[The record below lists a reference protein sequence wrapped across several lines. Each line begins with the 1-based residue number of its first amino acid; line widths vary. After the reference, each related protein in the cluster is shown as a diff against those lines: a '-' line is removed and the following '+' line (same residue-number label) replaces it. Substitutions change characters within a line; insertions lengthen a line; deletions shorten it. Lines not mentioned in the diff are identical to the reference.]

1 VTPAIHSTAP
11 TATTVLLDVDTGIDD
26 ALALF
31 TAALS
36 NAIDLVGCTVVW
48 GNVDVEQGARNT
60 SEVLHLAGHG
70 DVPIAIGAA
79 GPRNGAVAVF
89 SPEVHGADGL
99 GGCADAAHVPTLASR
114 EGKAESAVELMLRL
128 SHEHAGS
135 LEIVAVG
142 PLTNLAAALDADPT
156 LPERIRQVTIMGG
169 AALAPGNVSETAE
182 ANIWHD
188 PEAAQVVFDAPWEL
202 TMVGLDVTMTSLITD
217 EHRARLAAGGA
228 IGRFSAEILDYYLA
242 YYESFSGRRAS
253 GNHDALALA
262 VATGLVKTTLSPLVD
277 VHVNCSDTASRGR
290 TVTTL
295 EGEWGQWPERDGA
308 RHRVVMEVE
317 PGFEERMVDLLA
329 LAAEPS
335 GES

>member
-1 VTPAIHSTAP
+1 M
-11 TATTVLLDVDTGIDD
+11 TTVLLDVDTGIDD

-36 NAIDLVGCTVVW
+36 NEIELVGCTVVW
-48 GNVDVEQGARNT
+48 GNVDVDQGARNT
-60 SEVLHLAGHG
+60 SEVLRLAGHG
-70 DVPIAIGAA
+70 DVPIAVGAA
-79 GPRNGAVAVF
+79 GPRNGRVAVF
-89 SPEVHGADGL
+89 SPQVHGDDGL
-99 GGCADAAHVPTLASR
+99 GGCADTAHEPRLAA
-114 EGKAESAVELMLRL
+114 GGAVELMLRL
-128 SHEHAGS
+128 SYEHAGA

-169 AALAPGNVSETAE
+169 AALAAGNVSDTAE

-188 PEAAQVVFDAPWEL
+188 PEAAQAVFDAPWEL

-228 IGRFSAEILDYYLA
+228 VGRFSSDILDFYLG
-242 YYESFSGRRAS
+242 YYEGYTGERAS

-262 VATGLVKTTLSPLVD
+262 VATGLVRTTLSPIVD
-277 VHVNCSDTASRGR
+277 VEVDCSDGPTRGR
-290 TVTTL
+290 TVARL
-295 EGEWGQWPERDGA
+295 EGEWGAWPDREGA

-317 PGFEERMVDLLA
+317 PGFEDRMVDLLA
-329 LAAEPS
+329 GA
-335 GES
+335 

>member
-1 VTPAIHSTAP
+1 M
-11 TATTVLLDVDTGIDD
+11 TTVLLDVDTGIDD
-26 ALALF
+26 ALAIF

-36 NAIDLVGCTVVW
+36 NEIDLVGCTITW
-48 GNVDVEQGARNT
+48 GNVDVAQGARNT
-60 SEVLHLAGHG
+60 SEVLHLVGHD

-79 GPRNGAVAVF
+79 GPRNGSAAVF
-89 SPEVHGADGL
+89 SPQVHGTDGL
-99 GGCADAAHVPTLASR
+99 GGCADTSHVPSLAS
-114 EGKAESAVELMLRL
+114 ESAVEMMLRL
-128 SHEHAGS
+128 SHEYADE

-142 PLTNLAAALDADPT
+142 PLTNLAAALDADPS

-169 AALAPGNVSETAE
+169 AALAPGNVNDTAE

-188 PEAAQVVFDAPWEL
+188 PEAAQLVFDAPWEL

-228 IGRFSAEILDYYLA
+228 VGRFSAAILDYYLA
-242 YYESFSGRRAS
+242 FYEGYTGERAS

-262 VATGLVKTTLSPLVD
+262 VATGLVKTTLSPIVD
-277 VHVNCSDTASRGR
+277 VQVDCTDGDARGR

-295 EGEWGQWPERDGA
+295 EGEWGQWPERDGD

-317 PGFEERMVDLLA
+317 SGFEERMIELLA
-329 LAAEPS
+329 GAR
-335 GES
+335 

>member
-1 VTPAIHSTAP
+1 V
-11 TATTVLLDVDTGIDD
+11 TTVLLDVDTGIDD

-36 NAIDLVGCTVVW
+36 NEIELVGCTVVW
-48 GNVDVEQGARNT
+48 GNVDVDQGARNT
-60 SEVLHLAGHG
+60 SEVLRLAGHG
-70 DVPIAIGAA
+70 DVPIAVGAA
-79 GPRNGAVAVF
+79 GPRNGRVAVF
-89 SPEVHGADGL
+89 SPQVHGDDGL
-99 GGCADAAHVPTLASR
+99 GGCADTAHEPRLAA
-114 EGKAESAVELMLRL
+114 GGAVELMLRL
-128 SHEHAGS
+128 SHEHAGA

-169 AALAPGNVSETAE
+169 AALAAGNVSDTAE

-188 PEAAQVVFDAPWEL
+188 PEAAQAVFDAPWEL

-228 IGRFSAEILDYYLA
+228 VGRFSSDILDFYLG
-242 YYESFSGRRAS
+242 YYEGYTGERAS

-262 VATGLVKTTLSPLVD
+262 VATGLVRTTLSPIVD
-277 VHVNCSDTASRGR
+277 VEVDCSDGPTRGR
-290 TVTTL
+290 TVARL
-295 EGEWGQWPERDGA
+295 EGEWGTWPDREGA

-317 PGFEERMVDLLA
+317 PGFEDRMVDLLA
-329 LAAEPS
+329 GA
-335 GES
+335 

>member
-1 VTPAIHSTAP
+1 M
-11 TATTVLLDVDTGIDD
+11 TTVLLDVDTGIDD
-26 ALALF
+26 ALAIL

-36 NAIDLVGCTVVW
+36 NEIDLVGCTVTW
-48 GNVDVEQGARNT
+48 GNVDVDQGARNT
-60 SEVLHLAGHG
+60 SEVLQLAGHG
-70 DVPIAIGAA
+70 DVPIAVGAA
-79 GPRNGAVAVF
+79 GPRRGTPAVL
-89 SPEVHGADGL
+89 SPEVHGDDGL
-99 GGCADAAHVPTLASR
+99 GGCGDTAHEPTLAS
-114 EGKAESAVELMLRL
+114 ESAVELILRL
-128 SHEHAGS
+128 SREHAGA

-156 LPERIRQVTIMGG
+156 LPGRIRQVTIMGG

-217 EHRARLAAGGA
+217 AHRERLAAGGA
-228 IGRFSAEILDYYLA
+228 VGRFSAEILDFYLA
-242 YYESFSGRRAS
+242 YYEGYTGERAS

-262 VATGLVKTTLSPLVD
+262 VATGLVRTTLSPIVD
-277 VHVNCSDTASRGR
+277 VTVDCSDGPTRGR
-290 TVTTL
+290 TVTRL
-295 EGEWGQWPERDGA
+295 EGEWGTWPDGDGA

-329 LAAEPS
+329 AA
-335 GES
+335 

>member
-1 VTPAIHSTAP
+1 M
-11 TATTVLLDVDTGIDD
+11 LLDVDTGIDD
-26 ALALF
+26 ALAIF

-36 NAIDLVGCTVVW
+36 NQIDLVGCTVTW
-48 GNVDVEQGARNT
+48 GNVDVAQCARNT

-70 DVPIAIGAA
+70 DVPIAVGAA
-79 GPRNGAVAVF
+79 GPRNGAPAVF
-89 SPEVHGADGL
+89 SAEVHGADGL
-99 GGCADAAHVPTLASR
+99 GGCADTSHVPTLSS
-114 EGKAESAVELMLRL
+114 ETAVELLLRL

-169 AALAPGNVSETAE
+169 TALAPGNVSETAE

-188 PEAAQVVFDAPWEL
+188 PEAAQVVFDAPWET

-217 EHRARLAAGGA
+217 EHRARLAAGGPV
-228 IGRFSAEILDYYLA
+228 GRFSAAILDFYLA
-242 YYESFSGRRAS
+242 YYEGYTGERAS

-262 VATGLVKTTLSPLVD
+262 VATGLVRTTLSPLVD
-277 VHVNCSDTASRGR
+277 VTVDCTDGDARGR

-295 EGEWGQWPERDGA
+295 EGQWGMWPERDGD

-317 PGFEERMVDLLA
+317 PGFEERMIDLLA
-329 LAAEPS
+329 GA
-335 GES
+335 

>member
-1 VTPAIHSTAP
+1 M
-11 TATTVLLDVDTGIDD
+11 TTVLLDVDTGIDD
-26 ALALF
+26 ALAIF

-36 NAIDLVGCTVVW
+36 NSIDLVGCTVTW

-60 SEVLHLAGHG
+60 SEVLQLAGHG
-70 DVPIAIGAA
+70 DVPIAVGAA
-79 GPRNGAVAVF
+79 GPRNGAPAIF
-89 SPEVHGADGL
+89 SPQVHGDDGL
-99 GGCADAAHVPTLASR
+99 GGCADTAHVPTLAS
-114 EGKAESAVELMLRL
+114 ESAVELMLRL

-188 PEAAQVVFDAPWEL
+188 PEAAQMVFDAPWET

-228 IGRFSAEILDYYLA
+228 IGRFSAAILDYYLRF
-242 YYESFSGRRAS
+242 YEGYTGERAS

-262 VATGLVKTTLSPLVD
+262 VATGLVRTTLSPLVD
-277 VHVNCSDTASRGR
+277 VTVDCSEGDSRGR

-295 EGEWGQWPERDGA
+295 EGQWGMWPERDGD

-329 LAAEPS
+329 RA
-335 GES
+335 

>member
-1 VTPAIHSTAP
+1 M
-11 TATTVLLDVDTGIDD
+11 LLDVDTGIDD

-36 NAIDLVGCTVVW
+36 NEIELVGCTVVW

-70 DVPIAIGAA
+70 DVPVAVGAA
-79 GPRNGAVAVF
+79 GPRNGGAAVF
-89 SPEVHGADGL
+89 SPQVHGADGL
-99 GGCADAAHVPTLASR
+99 GGCANTARVPRLAP
-114 EGKAESAVELMLRL
+114 ETAVEMILRL
-128 SHEHAGS
+128 SHDRSGE

-169 AALAPGNVSETAE
+169 AALAPGNVSEAAE

-188 PEAAQVVFDAPWEL
+188 PEAAQVVFDAPWET

-217 EHRARLAAGGA
+217 EHRARLAAGGE
-228 IGRFSAEILDYYLA
+228 IGRFCARILDYYLR
-242 YYESFSGRRAS
+242 YYEGYTGRRAS

-262 VATGLVKTTLSPLVD
+262 VATGLVKTTLSPIVEVTVD
-277 VHVNCSDTASRGR
+277 CSDGPGRGR

-295 EGEWGQWPERDGA
+295 EGEWGEWPERDGD

-329 LAAEPS
+329 GARIAELP
-335 GES
+335 

>member
-1 VTPAIHSTAP
+1 M
-11 TATTVLLDVDTGIDD
+11 TTVLLDVDTGIDD
-26 ALALF
+26 ALAIL

-36 NAIDLVGCTVVW
+36 NEIDLVGCTIVW
-48 GNVDVEQGARNT
+48 GNIDVAQGARNT

-79 GPRNGAVAVF
+79 GPRDGRVAVF
-89 SPEVHGADGL
+89 SPQVHGDDGL
-99 GGCADAAHVPTLASR
+99 GGCADTAHVPTVA
-114 EGKAESAVELMLRL
+114 AESAVEMMLRL

-156 LPERIRQVTIMGG
+156 LPQRIRQVTIMGG

-188 PEAAQVVFDAPWEL
+188 PEAAQVVFDAEWEL

-228 IGRFSAEILDYYLA
+228 VGRFSSAILDFYLA
-242 YYESFSGRRAS
+242 YYERFSGERAS

-262 VATGLVKTTLSPLVD
+262 VATGLVRTTLSPIVD
-277 VHVNCSDTASRGR
+277 VRVDCTDGDARGR

-295 EGEWGQWPERDGA
+295 EGAWGEWPEHEGA

-329 LAAEPS
+329 AA
-335 GES
+335 G

>member
-1 VTPAIHSTAP
+1 MTTPSDL
-11 TATTVLLDVDTGIDD
+11 TTVLLDVDTGIDD
-26 ALALF
+26 ALALL

-36 NAIDLVGCTVVW
+36 NEIDLVGCTIVW
-48 GNVDVEQGARNT
+48 GNVDVAQGARNT
-60 SEVLHLAGHG
+60 SEVLRLAGHG
-70 DVPIAIGAA
+70 DVPIAVGAA
-79 GPRNGAVAVF
+79 GPRNGATATF

-99 GGCADAAHVPTLASR
+99 GGCADTAHEASLAS
-114 EGKAESAVELMLRL
+114 ESAVEMMLRL
-128 SHEHAGS
+128 SHEHAGA

-228 IGRFSAEILDYYLA
+228 IGRFSSEILDYYLA
-242 YYESFSGRRAS
+242 FYESFSGERAS

-262 VATGLVKTTLSPLVD
+262 VATGLVKTTLSPIVD
-277 VHVNCSDTASRGR
+277 VHVDCSDGPARGR

-295 EGEWGQWPERDGA
+295 EGEWGQWPEREGA

-317 PGFEERMVDLLA
+317 PGFEERMIDLLA
-329 LAAEPS
+329 GA
-335 GES
+335 

>member
-1 VTPAIHSTAP
+1 M
-11 TATTVLLDVDTGIDD
+11 TTVLLDVDTGIDD
-26 ALALF
+26 TLAIL

-36 NAIDLVGCTVVW
+36 NEIDLVGCTVVW

-70 DVPIAIGAA
+70 DVPIALGAA
-79 GPRNGAVAVF
+79 GPRNGKPAVF
-89 SPEVHGADGL
+89 SPEVHGDDGL
-99 GGCADAAHVPTLASR
+99 GGCADTAHVPTLGS
-114 EGKAESAVELMLRL
+114 ETAVEMLLRL
-128 SHEHAGS
+128 SHAHAGD
-135 LEIVAVG
+135 LELVAVG

-156 LPERIRQVTIMGG
+156 LPARIRQVTIMGG

-188 PEAAQVVFDAPWEL
+188 PEAAQVVFDAPWET

-217 EHRARLAAGGA
+217 EHSARLAAGGA
-228 IGRFSAEILDYYLA
+228 VGRFCSEILDFYLR
-242 YYESFSGRRAS
+242 YYEGYSGERAS

-262 VATGLVKTTLSPLVD
+262 VATGLVRTTLSPIVD
-277 VHVNCSDTASRGR
+277 VQVDCSDGEARGR

-295 EGEWGQWPERDGA
+295 EGEWGQWPERSGA

-317 PGFEERMVDLLA
+317 PGFEERMVELLA
-329 LAAEPS
+329 GA
-335 GES
+335 

>member
-1 VTPAIHSTAP
+1 MTASP
-11 TATTVLLDVDTGIDD
+11 TALTTVLLDVDTGIDD
-26 ALALF
+26 ALAIF

-36 NAIDLVGCTVVW
+36 NEIDLVGCTVVW
-48 GNVDVEQGARNT
+48 GNVDVQQGARNT
-60 SEVLHLAGHG
+60 AAVLQLAGHG

-79 GPRNGAVAVF
+79 GPRGGAEAVF
-89 SPEVHGADGL
+89 SPQVHGADGL
-99 GGCADAAHVPTLASR
+99 GGCADTAHVPVLSR
-114 EGKAESAVELMLRL
+114 GRSAGAAGSPESAVELMLRL
-128 SHEHAGS
+128 SHEHAGV

-142 PLTNLAAALDADPT
+142 PLTNLAAALDVDPT
-156 LPERIRQVTIMGG
+156 LPERIRQVTVMGG
-169 AALAPGNVSETAE
+169 AALAQGNVSETAE

-228 IGRFSAEILDYYLA
+228 VGRFSSEILDFYLDF
-242 YYESFSGRRAS
+242 YEQYTGERAS

-262 VATGLVKTTLSPLVD
+262 VATGLVKTTLSPIVD
-277 VHVNCSDTASRGR
+277 VTVDCSEGPTRGR

-329 LAAEPS
+329 SAHPEV
-335 GES
+335 

>member
-1 VTPAIHSTAP
+1 M
-11 TATTVLLDVDTGIDD
+11 TTVLLDVDTGIDD
-26 ALALF
+26 ALAIF

-36 NAIDLVGCTVVW
+36 NQIDLVGCTVVW
-48 GNVDVEQGARNT
+48 GNVDVAQGARNT
-60 SEVLHLAGHG
+60 SEVLQLAGHA
-70 DVPIAIGAA
+70 DVPVAVGAA
-79 GPRNGAVAVF
+79 GPRNGQPAVF

-99 GGCADAAHVPTLASR
+99 GGCADTGHVPTLA
-114 EGKAESAVELMLRL
+114 AESAVELMLRL
-128 SHEHAGS
+128 SHEHARD

-169 AALAPGNVSETAE
+169 AALAPGNVSDTAE

-217 EHRARLAAGGA
+217 EHRARLEAGGA
-228 IGRFSAEILDYYLA
+228 IGRFSSAILDYYLA
-242 YYESFSGRRAS
+242 YYESFSGERAS

-262 VATGLVKTTLSPLVD
+262 VATGLVRTTLSPIVD
-277 VHVNCSDTASRGR
+277 VHVDCSDAPSRGR
-290 TVTTL
+290 TGPTL
-295 EGEWGQWPERDGA
+295 EGEWGRWPERAGA

-329 LAAEPS
+329 GA
-335 GES
+335 

>member
-1 VTPAIHSTAP
+1 MTI
-11 TATTVLLDVDTGIDD
+11 VLLDVDTGIDD
-26 ALALF
+26 ALAIL

-36 NAIDLVGCTVVW
+36 NEIELVGCTVTW
-48 GNVDVEQGARNT
+48 GNVDVDQGARNT
-60 SEVLHLAGHG
+60 SEVLRLAGHG
-70 DVPIAIGAA
+70 DVPVAVGAA
-79 GPRNGAVAVF
+79 GPRRGSPAVF
-89 SPEVHGADGL
+89 SPEVHGDDGL
-99 GGCADAAHVPTLASR
+99 GGCADTAHVPTLAP
-114 EGKAESAVELMLRL
+114 EGAVELMLRL
-128 SHEHAGS
+128 SHEHAGA

-142 PLTNLAAALDADPT
+142 PLTNLAAALDVDPT

-217 EHRARLAAGGA
+217 AHRERLAAGGA
-228 IGRFSAEILDYYLA
+228 VGRFSSAILDLYLA
-242 YYESFSGRRAS
+242 YYEGCTGARAS

-262 VATGLVKTTLSPLVD
+262 VATGLVRTTLSPIVD
-277 VHVNCSDTASRGR
+277 VTVDCSDGPARGR
-290 TVTTL
+290 TVARL
-295 EGEWGQWPERDGA
+295 EGEWGTWPDRDGA

-329 LAAEPS
+329 SA
-335 GES
+335 

>member
-1 VTPAIHSTAP
+1 M
-11 TATTVLLDVDTGIDD
+11 TTVLLDVDTGIDD

-36 NAIDLVGCTVVW
+36 NEIDLVGCTIVW

-60 SEVLHLAGHG
+60 SEVLRLAGHG
-70 DVPIAIGAA
+70 DVAVAVGAA
-79 GPRNGAVAVF
+79 GPRDGRAAVF
-89 SPEVHGADGL
+89 SPQVHGDDGL
-99 GGCADAAHVPTLASR
+99 GGCADTAHEPTLAP
-114 EGKAESAVELMLRL
+114 ESAVELMLRL

-217 EHRARLAAGGA
+217 AHRARLSAGGA
-228 IGRFSAEILDYYLA
+228 VGRFSSDILDFYLA
-242 YYESFSGRRAS
+242 YYESFSGERAS

-262 VATGLVKTTLSPLVD
+262 VATGLVRTTLSPIVD
-277 VHVNCSDTASRGR
+277 VTVDCSDGPTRGR
-290 TVTTL
+290 TVTRL
-295 EGEWGQWPERDGA
+295 EGEWGTWPDRDGA

-317 PGFEERMVDLLA
+317 PGFEERMVELLA
-329 LAAEPS
+329 AAR
-335 GES
+335 

>member
-1 VTPAIHSTAP
+1 VTL
-11 TATTVLLDVDTGIDD
+11 VLLDVDTGIDD
-26 ALALF
+26 ALAIL

-36 NAIDLVGCTVVW
+36 NEIELVGCTVVW
-48 GNVDVEQGARNT
+48 GNVDVAQGARNT
-60 SEVLHLAGHG
+60 SEVLRLAGHA
-70 DVPIAIGAA
+70 DVPIAVGAA
-79 GPRNGAVAVF
+79 GPRNGATAVF

-99 GGCADAAHVPTLASR
+99 GGCADMAPEPRLA
-114 EGKAESAVELMLRL
+114 AESAVELMLRL
-128 SHEHAGS
+128 SHEHAGA

-169 AALAPGNVSETAE
+169 TALAPGNVSDTAE

-202 TMVGLDVTMTSLITD
+202 TMVGLDVTMTSLLTD
-217 EHRARLAAGGA
+217 AHRARLEAGGA
-228 IGRFSAEILDYYLA
+228 VGRFSSAILDFYLRF
-242 YYESFSGRRAS
+242 YEGYTGERAS

-262 VATGLVKTTLSPLVD
+262 VATGLVRTTLSPIVD
-277 VHVNCSDTASRGR
+277 VTVDCSDGPTRGR
-290 TVTTL
+290 TVTRL
-295 EGEWGQWPERDGA
+295 EGEWGTWPDRDGA

-329 LAAEPS
+329 GS
-335 GES
+335 R

>member
-1 VTPAIHSTAP
+1 M
-11 TATTVLLDVDTGIDD
+11 TTVLLDVDTGIDD
-26 ALALF
+26 ALAIL

-36 NAIDLVGCTVVW
+36 NQIDLVGCTVTW
-48 GNVDVEQGARNT
+48 GNVDVAQCARNT

-70 DVPIAIGAA
+70 DVPIAVGAA
-79 GPRNGAVAVF
+79 GPRSGAPAVY

-99 GGCADAAHVPTLASR
+99 GGCADTAHVPTLSS
-114 EGKAESAVELMLRL
+114 ESAVELLLRL

-142 PLTNLAAALDADPT
+142 PLTNLAAALDADAT

-169 AALAPGNVSETAE
+169 TALAPGNVSETAE

-188 PEAAQVVFDAPWEL
+188 PEAAQVVFDAPWET

-228 IGRFSAEILDYYLA
+228 IGRFSAAILDFYLA
-242 YYESFSGRRAS
+242 YYESYTGERAS

-262 VATGLVKTTLSPLVD
+262 VATGLVRTTLSPLVD
-277 VHVNCSDTASRGR
+277 VTVDCSDGASRGR

-295 EGEWGQWPERDGA
+295 EGQWGMWPERDGD

-317 PGFEERMVDLLA
+317 PGFEERMIDLLA
-329 LAAEPS
+329 GA
-335 GES
+335 

>member
-1 VTPAIHSTAP
+1 MTIAP
-11 TATTVLLDVDTGIDD
+11 SATTVLLDVDTGIDD

-36 NAIDLVGCTVVW
+36 NEIDLVGCTIVW

-60 SEVLHLAGHG
+60 SEVLHLVGHG
-70 DVPIAIGAA
+70 DVPIALGAA
-79 GPRNGAVAVF
+79 GPRNGGVAVF
-89 SPEVHGADGL
+89 SPQVHGEDGL
-99 GGCADAAHVPTLASR
+99 GGCADTTHVPTLAS
-114 EGKAESAVELMLRL
+114 ESAVELMLRL

-142 PLTNLAAALDADPT
+142 PLTNLAAALDADPS

-188 PEAAQVVFDAPWEL
+188 PEAAQVVFDAPWET

-217 EHRARLAAGGA
+217 EHRSRLAAGGE
-228 IGRFSAEILDYYLA
+228 IGQFCDRILDFYLG
-242 YYESFSGRRAS
+242 YYEQWSGERAS

-262 VATGLVKTTLSPLVD
+262 VATGLVKTTLSPIVD
-277 VHVNCSDTASRGR
+277 VTVDCSDGAARGR

-295 EGEWGQWPERDGA
+295 EGEWGQWPEREGD

-317 PGFEERMVDLLA
+317 QGFEERMVDLLA
-329 LAAEPS
+329 GA
-335 GES
+335 

>member
-1 VTPAIHSTAP
+1 M
-11 TATTVLLDVDTGIDD
+11 TTVLLDVDTGIDD

-36 NAIDLVGCTVVW
+36 NEIDLVGCTIVW

-60 SEVLHLAGHG
+60 SEVLQLAGHG
-70 DVPIAIGAA
+70 DVPIALGAA
-79 GPRNGAVAVF
+79 GPRDGSRAVF

-99 GGCADAAHVPTLASR
+99 GGCADRAHAPVLSRDGAADET
-114 EGKAESAVELMLRL
+114 AVEMMLRL
-128 SHEHAGS
+128 SHAHAGS

-228 IGRFSAEILDYYLA
+228 IGRFSSAILDYYLA
-242 YYESFSGRRAS
+242 YYESFSGERAS

-262 VATGLVKTTLSPLVD
+262 VATGLVKTTFSPIVD
-277 VHVNCSDTASRGR
+277 VTVDCSDGPARGR

-317 PGFEERMVDLLA
+317 PGFEERMIELLA
-329 LAAEPS
+329 TA
-335 GES
+335 

>member
-1 VTPAIHSTAP
+1 M
-11 TATTVLLDVDTGIDD
+11 TTVLLDVDTGIDD
-26 ALALF
+26 ALAIF

-36 NAIDLVGCTVVW
+36 NQIDLVGCTVTW
-48 GNVDVEQGARNT
+48 GNVDVAQGARNT

-70 DVPIAIGAA
+70 DVPIAVGAA
-79 GPRNGAVAVF
+79 GPRNGAPAVY
-89 SPEVHGADGL
+89 SPEVHGDDGM
-99 GGCADAAHVPTLASR
+99 GGCADTSHVPTLAS
-114 EGKAESAVELMLRL
+114 ESAVELLLRL

-156 LPERIRQVTIMGG
+156 LPGRIRQVTIMGG
-169 AALAPGNVSETAE
+169 TALAPGNVSETAE

-188 PEAAQVVFDAPWEL
+188 PEAAQVVFDAPWET

-228 IGRFSAEILDYYLA
+228 IGRFSAAILDFYLA
-242 YYESFSGRRAS
+242 YYESYTGQRAS

-262 VATGLVKTTLSPLVD
+262 VATGLVRTTLSPLVD
-277 VHVNCSDTASRGR
+277 VTVDCSDGVSRGR

-295 EGEWGQWPERDGA
+295 EGEWGMWPERDGD

-317 PGFEERMVDLLA
+317 QGFEERMIDLLA
-329 LAAEPS
+329 RA
-335 GES
+335 

>member
-1 VTPAIHSTAP
+1 M
-11 TATTVLLDVDTGIDD
+11 TTVLLDVDTGIDD
-26 ALALF
+26 ALAIF

-36 NAIDLVGCTVVW
+36 NEIDLVGCTIVW
-48 GNVDVEQGARNT
+48 GNIDVAQGARNT
-60 SEVLHLAGHG
+60 SEVLQLAGHG
-70 DVPIAIGAA
+70 DVPIAVGAA
-79 GPRNGAVAVF
+79 GPRNGEVAVF
-89 SPEVHGADGL
+89 SPQVHGDDGL
-99 GGCADAAHVPTLASR
+99 GGCADTAHVPTLQS
-114 EGKAESAVELMLRL
+114 ETAVEMMLRL

-142 PLTNLAAALDADPT
+142 PLTNLADALDADPT
-156 LPERIRQVTIMGG
+156 LPQRIRQVTIMGG

-188 PEAAQVVFDAPWEL
+188 PEAAQVVFDAEWEL

-217 EHRARLAAGGA
+217 AHRARLAAGGA
-228 IGRFSAEILDYYLA
+228 VGRFSSAILDFYLA
-242 YYESFSGRRAS
+242 YYEQYTGERAS

-262 VATGLVKTTLSPLVD
+262 VATGLVRTTLSPIVD
-277 VHVNCSDTASRGR
+277 VHVDCSDGEARGR

-295 EGEWGQWPERDGA
+295 EGAWGEWPEREGA

-329 LAAEPS
+329 AAD
-335 GES
+335 

>member
-1 VTPAIHSTAP
+1 M
-11 TATTVLLDVDTGIDD
+11 TTVLLDVDTGIDD
-26 ALALF
+26 ALAIF

-36 NAIDLVGCTVVW
+36 NQIDLVGCTVVW
-48 GNVDVEQGARNT
+48 GNVDVAQGARNT
-60 SEVLHLAGHG
+60 SEVLQLAGHA
-70 DVPIAIGAA
+70 DVPVAVGAA
-79 GPRNGAVAVF
+79 GPRNGQPAVF
-89 SPEVHGADGL
+89 SPEVHGEDGL
-99 GGCADAAHVPTLASR
+99 GGCADTGHPPTLA
-114 EGKAESAVELMLRL
+114 AESAVELMLRL

-169 AALAPGNVSETAE
+169 AALAPGNVSDTAE

-217 EHRARLAAGGA
+217 EHRARLEAGGA
-228 IGRFSAEILDYYLA
+228 IGRFSSAILDYYLA
-242 YYESFSGRRAS
+242 YYESFSGERAS

-262 VATGLVKTTLSPLVD
+262 VATGLERTTLSPIVD
-277 VHVNCSDTASRGR
+277 VHVDCTDAPSRGR

-295 EGEWGQWPERDGA
+295 EGEWGSWPERAGA

-329 LAAEPS
+329 GA
-335 GES
+335 

>member
-1 VTPAIHSTAP
+1 MTI
-11 TATTVLLDVDTGIDD
+11 VLLDVDAGIDD
-26 ALALF
+26 ALAIL

-36 NAIDLVGCTVVW
+36 NEIELVGCTVTW
-48 GNVDVEQGARNT
+48 GNVDVVQGARNT
-60 SEVLHLAGHG
+60 SEVLRLAGHG
-70 DVPIAIGAA
+70 DVPIAVGAA

-89 SPEVHGADGL
+89 SPQVHGDDGL
-99 GGCADAAHVPTLASR
+99 GGCADTAHEPTLAS
-114 EGKAESAVELMLRL
+114 ESAVELMLRL
-128 SHEHAGS
+128 SNEHAGE

-169 AALAPGNVSETAE
+169 AALAPGNVSDTAE

-188 PEAAQVVFDAPWEL
+188 PEAAQAVFDAPWEL

-217 EHRARLAAGGA
+217 AHRERLAAGGA
-228 IGRFSAEILDYYLA
+228 VGRFCAAILDFYLA
-242 YYESFSGRRAS
+242 YYESCSGERAS

-262 VATGLVKTTLSPLVD
+262 VATGLVRTTLSPIVD
-277 VHVNCSDTASRGR
+277 VTVDCSDGPARGR

-295 EGEWGQWPERDGA
+295 EGEWGVWPERDGA

-317 PGFEERMVDLLA
+317 PGFEDRMVELLA
-329 LAAEPS
+329 SA
-335 GES
+335 